1 MPPPS
6 SPADSPSRPPAPG
19 GYALVA
25 RRVGG
30 WTANL
35 LATAIV
41 LVASLAIGRQV
52 LSWWHEAEP
61 AAAADAA
68 ASEPLPDAAPQ
79 ELRWWTARGPLTIEQ
94 VRGDEAAV
102 LAALRRR
109 CREAPAGPF
118 SAGISVAA
126 GPAATGPGEEH
137 YAARLANER
146 PIEQTGD
153 LDLYQPSGGLTQ
165 VVAVARQTRRI
176 AAWSFAL
183 PSQADSGEPV
193 WSCYTIHAAGGV
205 AKLPAAG
212 ATP

>member
-6 SPADSPSRPPAPG
+6 TPGDPASPTPAPG
-19 GYALVA
+19 GYALLA
-25 RRVGG
+25 RRIGG

-41 LVASLAIGRQV
+41 LVASLAIGRQIV
-52 LSWWHEAEP
+52 AWWREAEP
-61 AAAADAA
+61 VAA
-68 ASEPLPDAAPQ
+68 ASEGLPDAAPA
-79 ELRWWTARGPLTIEQ
+79 EMRWWTAHGPLTKEQ

-102 LAALRRR
+102 LAAMRRR
-109 CREAPAGPF
+109 CREVPAGLLAGGQIS
-118 SAGISVAA
+118 SAGQASSA
-126 GPAATGPGEEH
+126 GAGEERFV
-137 YAARLANER
+137 ARLANEQ
-146 PIEQTGD
+146 PVEQTED
-153 LDLYQPSGGLTQ
+153 LDLYQPSGEPTM

-183 PSQADSGEPV
+183 PGNAAGGESA

-205 AKLPAAG
+205 ATKPAAG

>member
-41 LVASLAIGRQV
+41 LVASLVIGRQV
-52 LSWWHEAEP
+52 LSWWREAEP
-61 AAAADAA
+61 AAAANAA
-68 ASEPLPDAAPQ
+68 ASERLPDAAPQ
-79 ELRWWTARGPLTIEQ
+79 ELRWWTARGPLTIAQ

-102 LAALRRR
+102 LAAMRRR
-109 CREAPAGPF
+109 CREAPAGSY

-126 GPAATGPGEEH
+126 GPGEEH
-137 YAARLANER
+137 YVARLANEQ

-153 LDLYQPSGGLTQ
+153 LDLYQPSGGLAQ
-165 VVAVARQTRRI
+165 VVAVARQSRRI

-183 PSQADSGEPV
+183 RDTDDGLRGESPV

>member
-25 RRVGG
+25 RRIGG

-41 LVASLAIGRQV
+41 LVASVAIGRQV
-52 LSWWHEAEP
+52 LSWWREAEP
-61 AAAADAA
+61 ATQADAA
-68 ASEPLPDAAPQ
+68 ASEQLPEATPQ
-79 ELRWWTARGPLTIEQ
+79 ELRWWTARGPLTIAQ

-102 LAALRRR
+102 LAAMRRR
-109 CREAPAGPF
+109 CREVPAGPF
-118 SAGISVAA
+118 SAEIAVAA
-126 GPAATGPGEEH
+126 GPGEVH
-137 YAARLANER
+137 YVARLANEQ

-153 LDLYQPSGGLTQ
+153 LDLYQPSGGLVQ
-165 VVAVARQTRRI
+165 VVAVVRQTRRI

-183 PSQADSGEPV
+183 RDADGGPRGESPV

-212 ATP
+212 ASP